1 MKITAKVLSATLFLL
16 YAMQA
21 VPVAA
26 NAQTPVLLAQAE
38 NPGPLTPAQPPAQQ
52 PYTLQPGDPGTV
64 KIAGHEAIYPME
76 AKARHLTGAV
86 KLQVVIDTDGNVTKV
101 TAVSATDR
109 VFVNASLAAVRTWK
123 FRPYIRN
130 GVPVAVQ
137 TTFTVNFTLFGS

>member
-64 KIAGHEAIYPME
+64 KIAGHE